1 MTNPIILTM
10 EDGKEYRLEFDR
22 KTVEYS
28 ERMGFNTDDIEHK
41 MMIRVPELFW
51 FSFRK
56 NHPEVTKE
64 ESDKILFDEL
74 GGTTEQMTERLVQLY
89 ADAYMS
95 LVNNEGKPK
104 NPKVRVVM

>member
-51 FSFRK
+51 FAFQK

-64 ESDKILFDEL
+64 QADKILFDEL
-74 GGTTEQMTERLVQLY
+74 GGVWDGLTERLVQLY
-89 ADAYMS
+89 SDAYLS

-104 NPKVRVVM
+104 NPKVRVTM